1 MAGGHTRTL
10 EEGWHGE
17 EVEGPRPK
25 RNEIWAVYLKRG
37 GDRFEIQMP
46 MLVSWKGWKEEIG
59 GRQGKKGCCKI
70 QTESQIEICKSQI
83 TTKKMIK
90 EK

>member
-1 MAGGHTRTL
+1 VSCTWRL
-10 EEGWHGE
+10 KKLVERERRWRRGE
-17 EVEGPRPK
+17 EPRPK

-59 GRQGKKGCCKI
+59 GRQGKKGVL
-70 QTESQIEICKSQI
+70 QNSNRKSNRNLQ
-83 TTKKMIK
+83 KSNNNK
-90 EK
+90 END